1 MPMTVAEQ
9 YLLELLNRAR
19 LDPAAEAARYG
30 IGLNDGLAAGQIDT
44 TSKQVLAPNTAL
56 EAAAVGHSLWMLNYD
71 VFSHT
76 GAGGSQ
82 PWGRAEQ
89 QGYVG
94 YVGENIALNSL
105 AGADTLATM
114 ISVQHEAFMR
124 SSLHRADLMVERF
137 GEVGLSQEQGAFT
150 QGGTFNV
157 SVITE
162 LFGDRN
168 ALVYL
173 TGVAYS
179 DNDKDGFYSMGE
191 GTRGVSFA
199 IGRTVGSTTDTGGY
213 GLGIKAVA
221 AAQVTGHVGQRTFD
235 LTVDMAHGNVKLDV
249 VNGNLLLT
257 SGSVVLGAG
266 MAQLRLLG
274 VDGIDA
280 TGSAI
285 ANTLTGN
292 RGSNDLHGAG
302 GNDILRG
309 AAGLDRLW
317 GDDGADQLWGDDG
330 NDWMSGGQG
339 RDMLWGGAG
348 NDRLNGGTD
357 ADVMYGQTGADVFVF
372 QANFGSD
379 VVQDFSLRDRDTL
392 ALDNALWGNAHLT
405 EAQVV
410 GRFADVIA
418 GRVIFDFGNG
428 EVIRLA
434 GITTLAELAGAIDI
448 I

>member
-9 YLLELLNRAR
+9 YLLELINRAR
-19 LDPAAEAARYG
+19 LDPVAEAARYG
-30 IGLNDGLAAGQIDT
+30 IGLNDGLAAGQIDA

-105 AGADTLATM
+105 SGTATLASM
-114 ISVQHEAFMR
+114 INVQHEAFMH
-124 SSLHRADLMVERF
+124 SALHRADLLTERF
-137 GEVGLSQEQGAFT
+137 REVGLGQEQGAFT

-157 SVITE
+157 SIITE
-162 LFGDRN
+162 LFGDRG

-173 TGVAYS
+173 TGVAYT
-179 DNDKDGFYSMGE
+179 DRDKDGFYSMGE

-199 IGRTVGSTTDTGGY
+199 IGQTGASTSDTGGY
-213 GLGIKAVA
+213 GLGLRAIA

-235 LTVDMAHGNVKLDV
+235 LTVDMTHGNVKLDV

-257 SGSVVLGAG
+257 SGSVVLGTG
-266 MAQLRLLG
+266 LGQVRLLG

-285 ANTLTGN
+285 SNTLTGN
-292 RGSNDLHGAG
+292 RGGNDLHGAG
-302 GNDILRG
+302 GNDSLHG
-309 AAGLDRLW
+309 AAGLDRIW
-317 GDDGADQLWGDDG
+317 GDDGADQMWGDDG

-339 RDMLWGGAG
+339 RDMLWGGLG
-348 NDRLNGGTD
+348 NDRLNGGID
-357 ADVMYGQTGADVFVF
+357 ADVMYGQTGADAFVF

-392 ALDNALWGNAHLT
+392 ALDNALWGNARLT

-410 GRFADVIA
+410 TRFADVVA

-434 GITTLAELAGAIDI
+434 GITTLAGLAGAIDFI
-448 I
+448 